1 MAWRS
6 GRHSEPAV
14 QSSQDG
20 RLQADEREVI
30 AMQVLL
36 RKAATTT
43 IMKIPYGSNSR
54 KSSSSAGH
62 TNTNYNSNKII
73 IMITILK
80 ITFCYE

>member
-1 MAWRS
+1 MSWRS

-14 QSSQDG
+14 QNSQDG

-43 IMKIPYGSNSR
+43 IMKIPYGSNIR